1 MIERHI
7 SELVRKAFLHDPTD
21 DQSAVINA
29 LSVFITRPEEYELMI
44 IKGFSGTGKTSLI
57 AALVRTLPLFK
68 IPVVLLA
75 PTGRAAKV
83 LSQYAGMPSYTIHK
97 KIYRQKSSTDGFGD
111 FVPDRN
117 LASNTLFIVDEASMI
132 GTESMESGF
141 FGSGNLLQDLV
152 RYVYNGRNCHLI
164 VIGDTAQLP
173 PVGTELSPAL
183 DAKAYLQFDLEAR
196 EISLRQ
202 VVRQEKYSGILE
214 NATRIRQM
222 LDSSSEGFPA
232 LSTREVKDVTRVTG
246 QDIIETISMAYDRDG
261 IEDTIVICRS
271 NKQANRYNAGIRN
284 QILGREEELSGGD
297 ILMVVK
303 NNYFWL
309 REGKENDFIANGDIL
324 KIKRI
329 RRFED
334 RYGLHFAD
342 ITAVF
347 PDYDGLEMDVK
358 VMLDTLTLDAPSL
371 PQGKNKEFYQA
382 VSEDYTH
389 LTSRKKQLEAIR
401 SDPFFNALQVKFAY
415 AVTCHKA
422 QGGQW
427 NTVFIDQG
435 WIEEK
440 SEPDRDYLRWLYTA
454 FTRAI
459 NKVYLVNFMDR
470 FFPGE

>member
-1 MIERHI
+1 
-7 SELVRKAFLHDPTD
+7 
-21 DQSAVINA
+21 
-29 LSVFITRPEEYELMI
+29 
-44 IKGFSGTGKTSLI
+44 
-57 AALVRTLPLFK
+57 
-68 IPVVLLA
+68 
-75 PTGRAAKV
+75 
-83 LSQYAGMPSYTIHK
+83 
-97 KIYRQKSSTDGFGD
+97 
-111 FVPDRN
+111 
-117 LASNTLFIVDEASMI
+117 MI

-164 VIGDTAQLP
+164 MIGDTAQLP

-183 DAKAYLQFDLEAR
+183 EPKSYLQFDLEAK
-196 EISLRQ
+196 EVSLLQ
-202 VVRQEKYSGILE
+202 VVRQEEHSGILE

-222 LDSSSEGFPA
+222 LDASTEGFPA
-232 LSTREVKDVTRVTG
+232 LQSNGLKDVVRVNG
-246 QDIIETISMAYDRDG
+246 HDIIETISMAYDRDG
-261 IEDTIVICRS
+261 LEETIVICRS

-284 QILGREEELSGGD
+284 QILGREEELSAGD

-309 REGKENDFIANGDIL
+309 KEGKENDFIANGDTL
-324 KIKRI
+324 RVKRI
-329 RRFED
+329 RRFEE

-371 PQGKNKEFYQA
+371 SQAKNKEFFQE
-382 VSEDYTH
+382 VSGDYAH
-389 LTSRKKQLEAIR
+389 LVSKKKQLEAIR

-435 WIEEK
+435 WIEDK
-440 SEPDRDYLRWLYTA
+440 AEPDRDYLRWLYTA

-459 NKVYLVNFMDR
+459 NKVYLVNFMDS
-470 FFPGE
+470 FFPDE